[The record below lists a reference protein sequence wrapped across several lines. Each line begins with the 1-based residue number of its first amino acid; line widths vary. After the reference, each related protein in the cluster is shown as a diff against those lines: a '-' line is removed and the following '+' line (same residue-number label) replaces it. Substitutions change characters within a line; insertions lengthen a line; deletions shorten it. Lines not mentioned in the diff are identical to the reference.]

1 MKTALL
7 LCLCLAGPAL
17 AQPELLLF
25 PAVGSTRRV
34 TVYGRALQKAQSQ
47 SRLALKRN
55 VKNLLNQNAEGL
67 PVELRLLGQTAKVTS
82 GHDGNFEATFDA
94 PDGGFAP
101 GQHPV
106 EAACAPAV
114 TARSTVEVAA
124 DQAPFFVVSDFDDT
138 VAVTNVLDKKGL
150 LKAALLEDE
159 KSQPV
164 VPGMSAFYGC
174 LREAQKSR
182 PPVFALVSG
191 SPVQYAPR
199 IAGFLARHGFG
210 PFGLYLRDLSP
221 STLADY
227 KQPVIRRLLQSMPHP
242 VVLVGDSG
250 EHDPEVYRQIASEFP
265 GRVRATY
272 IRDVGRSSDP
282 GRFRDMVLF
291 KEPVAAATDAAQKG
305 LLPAACAARAF
316 AGSAPR

>member
-7 LCLCLAGPAL
+7 VTLFLAGPAL

-25 PAVGSTRRV
+25 PAVGSSKRV
-34 TVYGRALQKAQSQ
+34 TVYGRALQKAQSK
-47 SRLALKRN
+47 SSLALKRN
-55 VKNLLNQNAEGL
+55 LKNLLNQNAEGL
-67 PVELRLLGQTAKVTS
+67 PVELRFFGQTAKVTS

-94 PDGGFAP
+94 PDGGFPA
-101 GQHPV
+101 GQHPL
-106 EAACAPAV
+106 EAASAPTV

-124 DQAPFFVVSDFDDT
+124 DAAPFFVVSDFDDT
-138 VAVTNVLDKKGL
+138 VAVTNVLDKKAL
-150 LKAALLEDE
+150 VKAALLEDE

-174 LREAQKSR
+174 LREAHQS

-199 IAGFLARHGFG
+199 IQGFLARHGFG

-250 EHDPEVYRQIASEFP
+250 EADPEVYRQIASEFP

-272 IRDVGRSSDP
+272 IRDVGRSADP
-282 GRFRDMVLF
+282 ARFREMVLF
-291 KEPVAAATDAAQKG
+291 KEPLAAARDAAQKG
-305 LLPAACAARAF
+305 LFPEACAARAF
-316 AGSAPR
+316 AGSGPR